1 MNFSLIKK
9 YYLRNELKFN
19 WKVIFPLKNKFYGLL
34 LRSFNWWPLDLFSRR
49 KKVSG
54 TDNSEKRI
62 AYYLWEYPAL
72 SQTFIQREISALKNS
87 FGDVLVCSDISVSNM
102 KEDNKYVCLMP
113 LNKEKLRKYKIQFF
127 KNNPLNYVNLFLYT
141 VFHNYHFNKTYNFD
155 KVTFNTAVYL
165 ARILKD
171 NNINHI
177 HSPWADRC
185 AFISL
190 IASRLLDISYSVQA
204 RAHDIHRDKYLFGF
218 QEKFG
223 NADFVVTNT
232 RYNFEYLHS
241 RLNSSFNGKINLI
254 YNGLSLEKFIP
265 DHQNNEGQKII
276 KLLCVAR
283 LIEQKGLVNLLYA
296 CKELKDKGY
305 KFTCE
310 IIGGPESLYMNYYI
324 SLKKLHKKLELQ
336 ETVFFLEAKPFDEVL
351 NHFRNADIFVLP
363 CIIAEDGSRD
373 ITPNSLIEAMAMKLP
388 VISTTVTGIP
398 EIVDDGVNGIL
409 IPPNNIEA
417 LIETI
422 EKLIGDPQLRKHLGE
437 NARKKVEERFDIRK
451 NINNYVHL
459 FEKQMIN

>member
-1 MNFSLIKK
+1 MKFPLIRKK
-9 YYLRNELKFN
+9 YRRIKLKFN
-19 WKVIFPLKNKFYGLL
+19 WSIVFPLKYKFYWSLVKNL
-34 LRSFNWWPLDLFSRR
+34 KHWPLDLFSRR
-49 KKVSG
+49 IDSG
-54 TDNSEKRI
+54 SLSNRRRKI

-87 FGDVLVCSDISVSNM
+87 FGDVLVFSDISGEGNT
-102 KEDNKYVCLMP
+102 ENNKFICLMP
-113 LNKEKLRKYKIQFF
+113 LNKKKLRRYKRQFL

-141 VFHNYHFNKTYNFD
+141 LFHNYHFNKTYVFD
-155 KVTFNTAVYL
+155 KATFNTAVYL
-165 ARILKD
+165 AGLLKE

-190 IASRLLDISYSVQA
+190 IASRLVNISYSVQA
-204 RAHDIHRDKYLFGF
+204 RAHDIHRDNYLFGF
-218 QEKFG
+218 EEKFG

-232 RYNFEYLHS
+232 RYNLEYLHT
-241 RLNSSFNGKINLI
+241 RLNDSLNGKVNLI
-254 YNGLSLEKFIP
+254 YNGLNLEKFIP
-265 DHQNNEGQKII
+265 NHKNNGEKKVI
-276 KLLCVAR
+276 KLLCVSR

-296 CKELKDKGY
+296 CKELKDKEY

-324 SLKKLHKKLELQ
+324 ALKKLHKKLELQ
-336 ETVFFLEAKPFDEVL
+336 EIVFFLDAIPFDEVL
-351 NHFRNADIFVLP
+351 KHFSNTDIFVLP
-363 CIIAEDGSRD
+363 CLIAEDGSRD
-373 ITPNSLIEAMAMKLP
+373 ITPNALIEAMAMKLP
-388 VISTTVTGIP
+388 VISTTVTGVP

-417 LIETI
+417 LIEAI

-437 NARKKVEERFDIRK
+437 NARKKVEERFDIKK

-459 FEKQMIN
+459 FEK